1 MGQLSQVQ
9 LDDQAL
15 ARVRGLAALEGI
27 PSPATDALRR
37 RLSER
42 ELADNATRHAKR
54 EIPTDLYLAE
64 HARISPEL
72 DALETSSSVSPAVD
86 AEDAV
91 AALRNLA
98 AAWRNASEE
107 AQAQLIRAVYARIS
121 VDGERVVSVELT
133 PEAYRTDSTRCCPR
147 LCHWR
152 ARQESNPRPDGP
164 KPPALSAELRA
175 RVSRSNRAEN

>member
-1 MGQLSQVQ
+1 LVVHACYTQRRSERRLSATIQFLSVNRSSVP
-9 LDDQAL
+9 DT
-15 ARVRGLAALEGI
+15 RGLAALEGI

-37 RLSER
+37 RLLER

-72 DALETSSSVSPAVD
+72 DALETSPSVSPAVD

-107 AQAQLIRAVYARIS
+107 AQAQL
-121 VDGERVVSVELT
+121 
-133 PEAYRTDSTRCCPR
+133 
-147 LCHWR
+147 
-152 ARQESNPRPDGP
+152 
-164 KPPALSAELRA
+164 
-175 RVSRSNRAEN
+175 

>member
-1 MGQLSQVQ
+1 MGQLSQVL

-15 ARVRGLAALEGI
+15 ARVRELDALEGI

-37 RLSER
+37 RLLER
-42 ELADNATRHAKR
+42 ELDNATRHAKR

-72 DALETSSSVSPAVD
+72 DALETSPSVSPAVD

-107 AQAQLIRAVYARIS
+107 AQAQLIRAVYGRIS
-121 VDGERVVSVELT
+121 VDGERVVSVDLT
-133 PEAYRTDSTRCCPR
+133 PEAYRHGFDQVLPEVVS
-147 LCHWR
+147 L
-152 ARQESNPRPDGP
+152 AR
-164 KPPALSAELRA
+164 PAGIEPAT
-175 RVSRSNRAEN
+175 

>member
-1 MGQLSQVQ
+1 MGQLSQVL

-15 ARVRGLAALEGI
+15 ARVRELDALEGI

-37 RLSER
+37 RLLER

-72 DALETSSSVSPAVD
+72 DALETSPSVSPAVD

-107 AQAQLIRAVYARIS
+107 AQAQLIRAVYGRIS
-121 VDGERVVSVELT
+121 VDGERVVSVDLT
-133 PEAYRTDSTRCCPR
+133 PEAYRHGFDQVLPEVVS
-147 LCHWR
+147 L
-152 ARQESNPRPDGP
+152 AR
-164 KPPALSAELRA
+164 PAGIEPAT
-175 RVSRSNRAEN
+175 